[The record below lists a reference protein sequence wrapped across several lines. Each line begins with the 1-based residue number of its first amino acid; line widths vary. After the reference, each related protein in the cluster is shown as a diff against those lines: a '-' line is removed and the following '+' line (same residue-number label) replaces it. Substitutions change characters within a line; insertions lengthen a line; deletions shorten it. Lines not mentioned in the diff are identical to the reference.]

1 MEGSHWTQL
10 QIWSPSIW
18 MISAGFVAGVMRLP
32 VTFMYTSHLGGFISF
47 STSLRAARSF
57 SRAGSM
63 SFVWKPPE
71 VFSSLACRQPS
82 VFWAFAM
89 SFSIALCVPAQE
101 KPFGKRKFA
110 IWQTSLGPEMQS
122 LQSFCRVSWS
132 RPATDSML
140 WGEASAASCIAS
152 PRSFTS
158 RRPSSKVMTPAAQSA
173 VYSPR
178 ERPAKA
184 EALLTAS
191 SRSPLSF
198 STPARP
204 AMKSAGWQ

>member
-1 MEGSHWTQL
+1 
-10 QIWSPSIW
+10 
-18 MISAGFVAGVMRLP
+18 MRLP

-47 STSLRAARSF
+47 STSLSAARSF
-57 SRAGSM
+57 SFAGSM

-122 LQSFCRVSWS
+122 LQSFDRVSWS
-132 RPATDSML
+132 RPATESML
-140 WGEASAASCIAS
+140 WGEASAASCMAS

-158 RRPSSKVMTPAAQSA
+158 LSPVSKVKTPATVSA
-173 VYSPR
+173 AYSPR
-178 ERPAKA
+178 ERPA
-184 EALLTAS
+184 TPWQ
-191 SRSPLSF
+191 RSMRSGLSF
-198 STPARP
+198 RSFSMPARP
-204 AMKSAGWQ
+204 PTYIAGWQCFVISSLDSGPFMQSSSKS